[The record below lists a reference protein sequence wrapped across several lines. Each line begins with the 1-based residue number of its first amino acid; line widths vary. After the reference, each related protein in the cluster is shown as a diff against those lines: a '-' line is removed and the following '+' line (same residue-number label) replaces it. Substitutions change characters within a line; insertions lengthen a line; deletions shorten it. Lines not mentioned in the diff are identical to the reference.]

1 MRWSSSSVRV
11 STFDCNPR
19 SSSIDGGPPHPQSS
33 VACPSLS
40 HGTDVEA
47 VRTLPAT
54 CCLLRTFLRL
64 LSWGRP
70 RSSGVAVVFV
80 HKVSKV
86 RCFTRKKWGLTSC
99 MVRKSI
105 ERTIWDSFWERP
117 GSSPVE
123 VVLVH
128 KVGKVRWFTRKL
140 QEMGTYI
147 VYGRKINQED
157 DFGFRA
163 L

>member
-1 MRWSSSSVRV
+1 VRV

-86 RCFTRKKWGLTSC
+86 RCFTRKNWDLHPAWYENQSRGRFGILFGSGPEVPLWKLSWSIRSVRSGGLPANCKKWGLTSC
-99 MVRKSI
+99 MVGKSI
-105 ERTIWDSFWERP
+105 KRTILDSE
-117 GSSPVE
+117 
-123 VVLVH
+123 LC
-128 KVGKVRWFTRKL
+128 
-140 QEMGTYI
+140 
-147 VYGRKINQED
+147 D
-157 DFGFRA
+157 
-163 L
+163 